1 MNREEPIPADVSIR
15 KLFASAVSPWFTR
28 RRGVLMLS
36 VIVIAAGLYFNWA
49 WLVAAGIAPV
59 LVAVSPC
66 LAMCALGVCHRVW
79 TSGESCDDQTPD
91 TKAVDKHAENQL
103 RKTDPML
110 AQYDDI
116 ARRG

>member
-1 MNREEPIPADVSIR
+1 MNREEPIRQDVSIR
-15 KLFASAVSPWFTR
+15 RLYASTVTPWFTR
-28 RRGVLMLS
+28 RRGVLILS

-66 LAMCALGVCHRVW
+66 LLMCALGVCHRVW
-79 TSGESCDDQTPD
+79 TSGESCDGQTPD
-91 TKAVDKHAENQL
+91 PKVVDKHAENQL
-103 RKTDPML
+103 QKTDPMS
-110 AQYDDI
+110 AQHDDI